1 MNYRIKKIFLL
12 SILSFFGSIILSVA
26 DSHVTECTITG
37 GIFDKT
43 QPIDNGY
50 CASAPD
56 TYEVIAYEMY
66 PVSYTHLTLPTTPY
80 V

>member
-1 MNYRIKKIFLL
+1 MKYQIKKIFLL
-12 SILSFFGSIILSVA
+12 SFLSFFGSIMLSAA

-56 TYEVIAYEMY
+56 AYEVIAY
-66 PVSYTHLTLPTTPY
+66 
-80 V
+80 